1 MSGICGC
8 ISWDGAPVSES
19 DLECMCRP
27 VAYRGPDGIGTW
39 LGAGAGLAHLA
50 LHITPESREEV
61 QPLLDPES
69 GLVLVADA
77 RIDNRDELIP
87 VLRGKGGLRC
97 DRPTDADLILAAY
110 QTWGH
115 DCPSHLIGDFAFAI
129 WDTRER
135 VLFLARDPMALRNL
149 CFRAEPNR
157 FLFATEPKQITAAP
171 GVPRELY
178 TPAVA
183 AYLAGGHG
191 SPEWTFQ
198 TGIQR
203 FLTGHALT
211 VQRGRM
217 REWRYWNPDPEA
229 RIRYRSEDEYA
240 EHLADLMKQAVRPR
254 LRSIRPAGL
263 LLSGGVDSGA
273 VAATAGWLLA
283 NEPGNGITRP
293 TAYSFAWDE
302 LAQCDERHISD
313 PLAKYCGLPVS
324 DVPSDD
330 AWPLRPGSEELV
342 EQDTPFLFGHY
353 VLLERAAARTS
364 DEGIGLIF
372 GGDRGDLVWGM
383 EIYDFPA
390 LLRAGRWKTLVRELN
405 VLARWRGKPLTRLAR
420 QEAARVLRESA
431 RHHRKSWG
439 SLPPFRRFT
448 SVSPRTQ
455 WPDWLSVD
463 MIERARQAHEDA
475 WLESVPSFPD
485 HAARERYRAIAMPLH
500 MHGIEASERLHA
512 RHRQTYL
519 DPWSDRRIIE
529 FACQVPQRALTH
541 VGEPKL
547 LARRAVARLIPE
559 HYVAAMRKIVPSP
572 LFHRGLCGEG
582 RAKALELMRASLVAS
597 NGFLDKHKLSAA
609 YQAYCEGSPAP
620 VAQIWRAL
628 TLELWL
634 RAGFPAGERVAS

>member
-1 MSGICGC
+1 MSGICGW

-27 VAYRGPDGIGTW
+27 VTYRGPDGIGTW

-61 QPLLDPES
+61 QPLHDPKS

-110 QTWGH
+110 QSWGH
-115 DCPSHLIGDFAFAI
+115 DCPSRLIGDFAFAI

-135 VLFLARDPMALRNL
+135 ALFLARDPMALRNL
-149 CFRAEPNR
+149 CFRAEPDR

-171 GVPRELY
+171 GVTRDLY
-178 TPAVA
+178 IPAVA

-211 VQRGRM
+211 VQRGKM
-217 REWRYWNPDPEA
+217 RQWRYWNPDTKTQ
-229 RIRYRSEDEYA
+229 IRYRSEHEYA
-240 EHLADLMKQAVRPR
+240 DHLAELMKQAVRPR

-283 NEPGNGITRP
+283 NESGNGVTRP
-293 TAYSFAWDE
+293 TAYSFAWNE
-302 LAQCDERHISD
+302 LTQCDERHISR
-313 PLAKYCGLPVS
+313 PLAEYCGLPVS
-324 DVPSDD
+324 DLPSDD
-330 AWPLRPGSEELV
+330 AWPFTPGSEGLV
-342 EQDTPFLFGHY
+342 DDDTPFLFGHY
-353 VLLERAAARTS
+353 VLLERAAARARE
-364 DEGIGLIF
+364 DGIGPIF

-390 LLRAGRWKTLVRELN
+390 LLRTGRWKSLLHELN
-405 VLARWRGKPLTRLAR
+405 VLARWQGQPLRRLAR
-420 QEAARVLRESA
+420 REASCVLRESA
-431 RHHRKSWG
+431 RHHQKSWG
-439 SLPPFRRFT
+439 SFPPFRRYAST
-448 SVSPRTQ
+448 PCRTR
-455 WPDWLSVD
+455 WPEWLSRE
-463 MIERARQAHEDA
+463 MIAHAREAHEEA
-475 WLESVPSFPD
+475 WVEPVPAFPY
-485 HAARERYRAIAMPLH
+485 HAARERYRAVTTPLH
-500 MHGIEASERLHA
+500 MHGVEASERMHA
-512 RHRQTYL
+512 RHQQTFI
-519 DPWSDRRIIE
+519 DPWSDRRIAE
-529 FACQVPQRALTH
+529 FAFQIPQRALTR

-547 LARRAVARLIPE
+547 LAKKAVARLVPE
-559 HYVAAMRKIVPSP
+559 QYVSAMRKIVPTP
-572 LFHRGLCGEG
+572 LFQRGLCGEG
-582 RAKALELMRASLVAS
+582 RAAAADLLRDSLAARD
-597 NGFLDKHKLSAA
+597 GFVDGGTLYAA
-609 YQAYCEGSPAP
+609 HHDFCEGSPAS
-620 VAQIWRAL
+620 VALIWRAL

-634 RAGFPAGERVAS
+634 RARLSAAERPVP